1 MLDGVPE
8 LILRKRWLRKR
19 SERPRATD
27 FEKKRWITGFL
38 QWLDRSQ
45 LEAASDWQYQQEFI
59 EAEGEIDDSN
69 QLWKQ
74 VGGRKQFRIN
84 KKKLF
89 RRLRRIRELSREDK
103 RRQYKIIVLTAIKFH
118 EHNIV
123 RRLRGL
129 SIIEPPQH
137 DANAINWVNEQ
148 PPSWRQQAY
157 ETAKIC

>member
-1 MLDGVPE
+1 MLDGVVE
-8 LILRKRWLRKR
+8 LILRERWLRKS

-27 FEKKRWITGFL
+27 FEKKRRITRFVS
-38 QWLDRSQ
+38 WLDRSQ
-45 LEAASDWQYQQEFI
+45 LEAASDWQHQQEFI
-59 EAEGEIDDSN
+59 EAEGKTDDSN

-89 RRLRRIRELSREDK
+89 WRLRRIRELPSEDK
-103 RRQYKIIVLTAIKFH
+103 RSQYKITVLIAIKFH
-118 EHNIV
+118 EHNFV

-129 SIIEPPQH
+129 RATELPQH
-137 DANAINWVNEQ
+137 DANAIYRVYEQ
-148 PPSWRQQAY
+148 PPSWRQQAH